1 MPKQFSENKKL
12 EWKSLIEQQRQSGLS
27 VRSWCQKQNL
37 IPNTFHY
44 WKEKLFPKE
53 LQTTSFVEL
62 KARPDEV
69 SLQTRG
75 LHIRVGSDCDP
86 VLRKQLLALFV
97 EAAC

>member
-1 MPKQFSENKKL
+1 MPKQFSEDKKL
-12 EWKSLIEQQRQSGLS
+12 EWKRLIEQQRQSGLS
-27 VRSWCQKQNL
+27 VRNWCQKQNL

-44 WKEKLFPKE
+44 WQAKLFPKE

-62 KARPDEV
+62 KVRPDEV

-86 VLRKQLLALFV
+86 ALRKQLLALFV

>member
-27 VRSWCQKQNL
+27 VRNWCQKQNL
-37 IPNTFHY
+37 VPNTFHY
-44 WKEKLFPKE
+44 WSAKLFPKE
-53 LQTTSFVEL
+53 LQTNSFVEL
-62 KARPDEV
+62 KARSDEV

-86 VLRKQLLALFV
+86 ALRKQLLAFFV